1 MKYIILQGDG
11 MADMPVEEL
20 GHRTPLEVA
29 DKPNITRL
37 LSYSLMGVIHT
48 IPEGLP
54 PGSDVGNLSLL
65 GYDPVKYYT
74 GRAAIEAAAM
84 GIKMEDGDVAYRC
97 NLVTLSNENPRKMVD
112 YSAGHITTEEAH
124 RIIETVEEKLGS
136 EDVHFYPGVSYRHI
150 MLWKNGS
157 SSPETTPPH
166 DISGEEID
174 QYLPKGKDADFLVEL
189 IKKSWEF
196 LPEHPVNKER
206 ENKGENPANS
216 IWLWGQGITPAI
228 EPIKEKYGI
237 TGAMISAV
245 DLLKGLAR
253 LMGMKVINVPGATG
267 YLDTNYAGKVEAA
280 LKALEEVDLVFVHI
294 EAPDETGHQGR
305 ADLKVQAIE
314 DFDKKVVGPIIEG
327 LGKKEYRL
335 LITPDHPTPVKLRTH
350 TSAPVPFI
358 LFDSRGKYFNEL
370 YHEYN
375 ETEALKTGIEVN
387 PGYRIMNYLLE
398 KEELNYGNG

>member
-20 GHRTPLEVA
+20 GNRTPLEVA

-37 LSYSLMGVIHT
+37 LSYSIMGIIHT

-74 GRAAIEAAAM
+74 GRASIEAAAM
-84 GIKMEDGDVAYRC
+84 GIEMEEGDVAYRC
-97 NLVTLSNENPRKMVD
+97 NLVTLSDDNPRKMVD
-112 YSAGHITTEEAH
+112 YSAGHISTEEAKK
-124 RIIETVEEKLGS
+124 IIKDVDEHLGD
-136 EDVHFYPGVSYRHI
+136 ENVKFYPGVSYRHI
-150 MLWKNGS
+150 MLWKEGS
-157 SSPETTPPH
+157 AEPETTPPH
-166 DISGEEID
+166 DISGQEIEK
-174 QYLPKGKDADFLVEL
+174 YLPKGKDADFLLNL

-206 ENKGENPANS
+206 KEKGENIANS
-216 IWLWGQGITPAI
+216 IWLWGQGITPSI
-228 EPIKEKYGI
+228 EPLEEKYGV

-245 DLLKGLAR
+245 DLLKGLAT
-253 LMGMKVINVPGATG
+253 LMRMKVIHVHGATG
-267 YLDTNYAGKVEAA
+267 YLDTNYEGKVEAA

-314 DFDKKVVGPIIEG
+314 DFDKKIVGPIIEG
-327 LGKKEYRL
+327 MGEKEYRL
-335 LITPDHPTPVKLRTH
+335 LITPDHPTPVKLKTH

-370 YHEYN
+370 YHKYD

-387 PGYRIMNYLLE
+387 PGYKIMNYLLE
-398 KEELNYGNG
+398 KEELNYEDG

>member
-20 GHRTPLEVA
+20 GHKTPLEVA
-29 DKPNITRL
+29 EKPNITRL
-37 LSYSLMGVIHT
+37 LSYSIMGVIHT

-65 GYDPVKYYT
+65 GYDPSQYYT

-84 GIKMEDGDVAYRC
+84 DIVMNEGDVAYRC
-97 NLVTLSNENPRKMVD
+97 NLVTLSDDEPRKMVD
-112 YSAGHITTEEAH
+112 YSAGHISSEEA
-124 RIIETVEEKLGS
+124 REIVETVNEKLGS
-136 EDVHFYPGVSYRHI
+136 DSYKFFPGVSYRHI

-157 SSPETTPPH
+157 AKPVTTPPH
-166 DISGEEID
+166 DISGKIID
-174 QYLPKGKDADFLVEL
+174 EYLPRGEDSEVLRDL

-196 LPEHPVNKER
+196 LPGHPVNKKRVE
-206 ENKGENPANS
+206 KGESPANS
-216 IWLWGQGITPAI
+216 IWLWGQGVKPSI
-228 EPIKEKYGI
+228 EPMKEKYGI

-245 DLLKGLAR
+245 DLLKGLAK

-267 YLDTNYAGKVEAA
+267 YLDTNYQGKVEAA
-280 LKALEEVDLVFVHI
+280 IKALEEVDLAYVHI

-314 DFDKKVVGPIIEG
+314 DFDKKVVGPIVEA
-327 LGKKEYRL
+327 LGKSEYRL

-358 LFDSRGKYFNEL
+358 IFDSRGKYFNEL
-370 YHEYN
+370 YHKYSES
-375 ETEALKTGIEVN
+375 EALKTGIEVN
-387 PGYRIMNYLLE
+387 PGYQIMSYLLE
-398 KEELNYGNG
+398 KKELDYR

>member
-11 MADMPVEEL
+11 MADMPLEEL
-20 GHRTPLEVA
+20 GYKTPLEVA

-37 LSYSLMGVIHT
+37 LAYSIMGVIHT

-65 GYDPVKYYT
+65 GYDPLKYYT

-84 GIKMEDGDVAYRC
+84 GIEMDKDDVAYRC
-97 NLVTLSNENPRKMVD
+97 NLVTLSNDNPRKMVD
-112 YSAGHITTEEAH
+112 YSAGHISTEESH
-124 RIIETVEEKLGS
+124 KLITTIEKKLGN
-136 EDVHFYPGVSYRHI
+136 DLVRFYPGVSYRHI
-150 MLWKNGS
+150 MLWKKGS
-157 SSPETTPPH
+157 STPETTPPH
-166 DISGEEID
+166 DISGEEIEK
-174 QYLPKGKDADFLVEL
+174 YLPRGENADFLIDL

-196 LPEHPVNKER
+196 LPDHPVNKER
-206 ENKGENPANS
+206 ENRGENPANS
-216 IWLWGQGITPAI
+216 IWLWGQGITPSI

-253 LMGMKVINVPGATG
+253 LMKMKVVDVPGATG

-280 LKALEEVDLVFVHI
+280 LKSLEEVDLVFVHI

-305 ADLKVQAIE
+305 ADLKIQAIE
-314 DFDKKVVGPIIEG
+314 DFDKKIVGPIIEG
-327 LGKKEYRL
+327 MGKSEYRL
-335 LITPDHPTPVKLRTH
+335 LITPDHPTPVKLKKH

-358 LFDSRGKYFNEL
+358 LFDSRGIYFNEL

-375 ETEALKTGIEVN
+375 ETEALKTGVEII
-387 PGYRIMNYLLE
+387 PGYRILAYLIEQE
-398 KEELNYGNG
+398 KLNYGNG